1 MRNPFRRDL
10 VLLHPPSVYD
20 FRSREIFMGP
30 IADAVPSTS
39 AFEMYPVGLT
49 SIASFL
55 EKNHYNVQ
63 IVNLAYRMMKDP
75 KFDVDRYLAQI
86 DGTVFGIDLHWLP
99 HAQGGLALAELA
111 KKHHPETR
119 VLFGGLSASYYHEE
133 LIRYPFVDF
142 VVRGDSTEEPVRQ
155 LLSALRRKTPLEE
168 VENLTWKRPDGT
180 PVVNPLTFIPQDL
193 DYVDVPDYRYA
204 LRSVFKYGNLDNL
217 IPYLEWMRYPI
228 TMLLNSRGC
237 AENCAVCGGSV
248 SAYRQ
253 ICDRTLPAYRSP
265 EKLVEDVRTITSFS
279 RAPIFVVHDPRMGGT
294 ARYTAFFSQLAEM
307 DLANELVLELFRPGG
322 DDFFE
327 VVAASV
333 ERWSAQI
340 TIESPVERLRR
351 INAKFPYSN
360 EALESTIQS
369 AFDNGCQKM
378 DLFFMVG
385 LPHQTYDDALEAV
398 SYYEHLLDRFEG
410 QGLIQA
416 YVAPLSPF
424 LDPGSRAFEDP
435 KFGYHVR
442 YKTLE
447 EHRDALLQPSW
458 KDILSYE
465 TDAMNREEI
474 TRATYQVAREL
485 NQLKYRNGLID
496 AATYNSVGFRLRTAE
511 SVLADLD
518 HAAALPLDK
527 RDEAHRQIRERVQK
541 TNGSTLCGEDEMKWP
556 LSQRFHLGAT
566 LARGLAAGLGNEV
579 AHTIARLRGQYDASP
594 YSGVRAEP
602 HSLRSTPLNPP
613 AVSQGSRDQPV
624 PPPLATGP

>member
-1 MRNPFRRDL
+1 MRNPFQRDL

-63 IVNLAYRMMKDP
+63 IVNLAYRMMKDR
-75 KFDVDRYLAQI
+75 KFDVDRYLARI

-99 HAQGGLALAELA
+99 HAQGGLALAELL
-111 KKHHPETR
+111 KKHHPESY

-155 LLSALRRKTPLEE
+155 LLQALRRKTPLEE
-168 VENLTWKRPDGT
+168 VENLTWKRADGT
-180 PVVNPLTFIPQDL
+180 PAVNGLTFIPQDL

-265 EKLVEDVRTITSFS
+265 EKLIEDVRTIASFS
-279 RAPIFVVHDPRMGGT
+279 RAPIFMVHDPRMGGM
-294 ARYTAFFSQLAEM
+294 ARCTAFFAQLAEL
-307 DLANELVLELFRPGG
+307 DLANELVLELFFPAG
-322 DDFFE
+322 DHLFE
-327 VVAASV
+327 MVSASV
-333 ERWSAQI
+333 DKWSAQI

-351 INAKFPYSN
+351 INAKFPFSN
-360 EALESTIQS
+360 AALEDTIQS
-369 AFDNGCQKM
+369 AFDNNCQKL
-378 DLFFMVG
+378 DIFFMVG
-385 LPHQTYDDALEAV
+385 LPHQSYDDALVAV
-398 SYYEHLLDRFEG
+398 SYYDYLLHRFERMG
-410 QGLIQA
+410 PIHA

-424 LDPGSRAFEDP
+424 LDPGSRAFENAE
-435 KFGYHVR
+435 FGYRVR
-442 YKTLE
+442 YHSLE
-447 EHRDALLQPSW
+447 EHRQALLQPSW

-465 TDAMNREEI
+465 TDAMSREDL
-474 TRATYQVAREL
+474 TRATYHVAREL
-485 NQLKYRNGLID
+485 NHLKYRHGLID

-518 HAAALPLDK
+518 HAAALPLEK
-527 RDEAHRQIRERVQK
+527 RAEAHRRIRERVRM

-579 AHTIARLRGQYDASP
+579 THTLARLRGQFDTAP
-594 YSGVRAEP
+594 YTGVRAEP
-602 HSLRSTPLNPP
+602 HSLRATALSPP
-613 AVSQGSRDQPV
+613 TMDRETVAE
-624 PPPLATGP
+624 

>member
-1 MRNPFRRDL
+1 
-10 VLLHPPSVYD
+10 
-20 FRSREIFMGP
+20 MGP

-63 IVNLAYRMMKDP
+63 VVNLAYRMMKDR
-75 KFDVDRYLAQI
+75 KFDVDQYLTRINGA
-86 DGTVFGIDLHWLP
+86 VFGIDLHWLP

-111 KKHHPETR
+111 KKHHAESR
-119 VLFGGLSASYYHEE
+119 ILFGGLSASYYHDE

-155 LLSALRRKTPLEE
+155 LLQALRRGTPLEN

-248 SAYRQ
+248 SAYRR

-265 EKLVEDVRTITSFS
+265 QKLIEDVQTITSFS
-279 RAPIFVVHDPRMGGT
+279 RAPIFMVHDPRMGGM
-294 ARYTAFFSQLAEM
+294 ARCTAFFAQLAEI
-307 DLANELVLELFRPGG
+307 DLANELVLELFSPAG
-322 DDFFE
+322 DDLFE
-327 VVAASV
+327 IVSASV
-333 ERWSAQI
+333 KRWSAQI

-360 EALESTIQS
+360 VALEETIQS
-369 AFDNGCQKM
+369 AFDHRCQKL

-385 LPHQTYDDALEAV
+385 LPDQTFCDALAAV
-398 SYYEHLLDRFEG
+398 TYYEHLLNRFEG
-410 QGLIQA
+410 LGPIYA

-442 YKTLE
+442 YTSLE
-447 EHRDALLQPSW
+447 EHRRALLQPSW

-465 TDAMNREEI
+465 TEAMSREEL

-485 NQLKYRNGLID
+485 NQLKYRHGLID

-518 HAAALPLDK
+518 HAAALPLEK
-527 RDEAHRQIRERVQK
+527 RAEAHRQIRARVQM

-556 LSQRFHLGAT
+556 LAQRFHLGAT

-579 AHTIARLRGQYDASP
+579 SHTFARLRGQFDSAP
-594 YSGVRAEP
+594 YTGVRAEP
-602 HSLRSTPLNPP
+602 HSLRVTAPRRPP
-613 AVSQGSRDQPV
+613 MDWKS
-624 PPPLATGP
+624 